1 MSTLALIL
9 VPAALFAAVVWI
21 VLAIREGAP
30 EGRPWGAVPAWLGVT
45 VALIV
50 LGVLVAPRLFG
61 FTFLLLPLL
70 WMGRG
75 RGRGGPPRRR

>member
-9 VPAALFAAVVWI
+9 VPAALFVAVVWL
-21 VLAIREGAP
+21 VLTIREGAP
-30 EGRPWGAVPAWLGVT
+30 GGRQWGAMPAWLGVS
-45 VALIV
+45 VALVV
-50 LGVLVAPRLFG
+50 LGVLLAPRLFG

-75 RGRGGPPRRR
+75 RRRGGPPGRQ